1 MFTTIL
7 TFTTTILIST
17 NVFNTNT
24 FTLNITSDMTD
35 SSFNT
40 NDTDTSIN
48 VTIKTTFDSFD
59 TFIYECQLSK
69 QSMNM

>member
-24 FTLNITSDMTD
+24 FTLNITSDMTC

-40 NDTDTSIN
+40 VDTDTSIN
-48 VTIKTTFDSFD
+48 VTTTTTFDSFD
-59 TFIYECQLSK
+59 SFIYECPLLK